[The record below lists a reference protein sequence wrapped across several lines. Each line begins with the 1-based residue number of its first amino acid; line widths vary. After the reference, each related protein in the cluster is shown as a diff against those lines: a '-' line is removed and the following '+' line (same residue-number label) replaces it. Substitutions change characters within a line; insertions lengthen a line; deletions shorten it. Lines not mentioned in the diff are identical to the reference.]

1 MYIQGVS
8 PHPVPRTLRPAYVE
22 VNLEDE
28 GDSDNEETDIGPRQV
43 VISDIMGTYLE
54 LVTARLKNELRYFIT
69 TSSPASP
76 TPPLCVCL

>member
-8 PHPVPRTLRPAYVE
+8 PHPAPRTFSPADVE
-22 VNLEDE
+22 ANLDDE
-28 GDSDNEETDIGPRQV
+28 GESDNEETDVGPRQS
-43 VISDIMGTYLE
+43 VISGIMGTYVQ
-54 LVTARLKNELRYFIT
+54 LVTARLKNELRYYIT